1 MTLATE
7 LSLTMGHRDRYPVME
22 VNVPDSLYREV
33 VLARLSALLDRPVLR
48 DDTESFDLPA
58 VEIADERY
66 RSDIETMRRT
76 QWLMLVAGSLYPTA
90 QECGPGRTFPERAYK
105 EANNRVPTAL
115 RDGAQRLSDDAAE
128 RIKADVIARLEATR

>member
-7 LSLTMGHRDRYPVME
+7 LLLTMGHRDRYPVME

-33 VLARLSALLDRPVLR
+33 VLARLSALFDRPVVR
-48 DDTESFDLPA
+48 GTACVPV

-66 RSDIETMRRT
+66 RDDIDTICRMT
-76 QWLMLVAGSLYPTA
+76 WPMLVAGSLYPTA

-115 RDGAQRLSDDAAE
+115 RKGAQRLSDDAAE
-128 RIKADVIARLEATR
+128 RIKADVIARLEAMR

>member
-7 LSLTMGHRDRYPVME
+7 LLLTMSHRDRYPVME

-48 DDTESFDLPA
+48 DDTELFDLPA

-90 QECGPGRTFPERAYK
+90 QECGRGRAFPERAYK

-115 RDGAQRLSDDAAE
+115 RNGAQRLSDDAAE
-128 RIKADVIARLEATR
+128 RIKADVIARLEAMR